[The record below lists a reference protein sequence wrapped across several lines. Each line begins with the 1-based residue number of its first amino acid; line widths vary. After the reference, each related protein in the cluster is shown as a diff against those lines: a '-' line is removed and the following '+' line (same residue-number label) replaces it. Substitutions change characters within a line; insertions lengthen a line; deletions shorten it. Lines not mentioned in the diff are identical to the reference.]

1 MVDIESECNR
11 VIVGTE
17 PETHS
22 FSAYA
27 SDAVFGASED
37 FDPAAVYGV
46 KIRSM
51 ADPVPAHAERA
62 GDGFRVSF
70 LSYVKGLAPGQSAVV
85 YDGDAVV
92 ASGIISGK

>member
-1 MVDIESECNR
+1 
-11 VIVGTE
+11 
-17 PETHS
+17 
-22 FSAYA
+22 
-27 SDAVFGASED
+27 
-37 FDPAAVYGV
+37 
-46 KIRSM
+46 M